1 MPGIQKTAEDMMT
14 MKEIDFLPGWYKNDR
29 RQQISYRTQYIALGV
44 TFVAMML
51 CNFIATVSIARATK
65 ELAEGKVKATAAKD
79 ISQEFADFK
88 NSVTD
93 LQNKVNVLDRID
105 SKIDVGSV
113 LAELSFLI
121 DKKIV
126 LSKIEL
132 MAEKFAERFSEQP
145 RSGSVIK
152 AASAGSVG
160 KKRAPLGNVR
170 FKVVLS
176 GVAADASEVAELIC
190 RLEESRY
197 FRHVYPSFSRGV
209 EMKTSGSAAG
219 ESLQVTKFEISC
231 HLANYQQKNA
241 VLAKKQPGRSLWR

>member
-1 MPGIQKTAEDMMT
+1 MT
-14 MKEIDFLPGWYKNDR
+14 MKEIDFLPSWYKNDR
-29 RQQISYRTQYIALGV
+29 RQQISYRTQYIALGA

-51 CNFIATVSIARATK
+51 CNFVATVSIARATK
-65 ELAEGKVKATAAKD
+65 ELAEGKVKAAVAKD
-79 ISQEFADFK
+79 ISQEFANVK
-88 NSVTD
+88 KSVTD

-126 LSKIEL
+126 LSKVEL
-132 MAEKFAERFSEQP
+132 IAEKFAGRLSEQP
-145 RSGSVIK
+145 KSGSVIK
-152 AASAGSVG
+152 AASANFVG
-160 KKRAPLGNVR
+160 KKRAPLGDVR
-170 FKVVLS
+170 FKLVLS

-197 FRHVYPSFSRGV
+197 FRQVYPSFSRSV
-209 EMKTSGSAAG
+209 KMKTSSNAAG

-231 HLANYQQKNA
+231 HLANYQQESV
-241 VLAKKQPGRSLWR
+241 VLAKEQPTRSFRR